1 MQALAGCSPG
11 AGRHRGVAQVDL
23 SVAPSS
29 PVRPAPPTSLLHRGP
44 PEGAAGSLHGTCLS
58 CCSRGSQHK
67 KYMRVFRHRQNCRQ
81 QTHRRFLSGMGLHQ
95 TRVHLFTCL
104 AQVCNSIFLG
114 NDQRCSDKFWSH
126 ISQSQPAL
134 SVSQLSCLIEAEPRQ
149 NHISRSCT
157 CSFATFFF
165 CEILMWPVHNEILYL
180 VSCVSNRFMLR
191 M

>member
-95 TRVHLFTCL
+95 TRVHFFTCL
-104 AQVCNSIFLG
+104 AQVFNSFFLG
-114 NDQRCSDKFWSH
+114 MIKVVLTNFG
-126 ISQSQPAL
+126 PTYL
-134 SVSQLSCLIEAEPRQ
+134 
-149 NHISRSCT
+149 SRSLRCLSLSSAVSSKQSRGRT
-157 CSFATFFF
+157 TFHAVALVVLLFV
-165 CEILMWPVHNEILYL
+165 CEMLM
-180 VSCVSNRFMLR
+180 
-191 M
+191 